1 MRFCN
6 FYFNKGFWKN
16 FSKFLYFFQSDID
29 FSMAWKLTGK
39 NFLQFE
45 FFPGWNGD
53 FRWTKKI
60 EFQKILYQSF
70 FNLNLK
76 TLENRK
82 TVENFNKTFFRF
94 ELWFLNY
101 EVIVLLILRFS
112 RALSK
117 ENSVGTFK
125 KNTLGTL
132 DWFPLS
138 IYLIS
143 NRVIH
148 FYITPRLL
156 VLISNEI

>member
-1 MRFCN
+1 MEKFFEN
-6 FYFNKGFWKN
+6 FYIFSNLILIFQWRGNWPVKIFWNSN
-16 FSKFLYFFQSDID
+16 FSLVEIAIFDGRKKF
-29 FSMAWKLTGK
+29 
-39 NFLQFE
+39 
-45 FFPGWNGD
+45 
-53 FRWTKKI
+53 